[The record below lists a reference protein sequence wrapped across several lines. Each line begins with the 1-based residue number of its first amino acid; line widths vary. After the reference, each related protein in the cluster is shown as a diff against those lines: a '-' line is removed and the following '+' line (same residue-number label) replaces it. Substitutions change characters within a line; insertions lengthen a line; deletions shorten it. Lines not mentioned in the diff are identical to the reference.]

1 MKEIKRVKLVDI
13 SDLITKG
20 TTPTTM
26 GYEFID
32 EGINFLKIECFKE
45 DGTFLR
51 DKVAHISEECNEK
64 LKRSQLKS
72 GDILFSIAGAIGRVA
87 IVDENM
93 LPANTNQA
101 LAIIRICDEEVF
113 LPYIKLILTSQV
125 IKKQF
130 EKKKQGVAQLNL
142 SLKDIGD
149 IVILLPDKEK
159 QVEYANIF
167 EKVSDILNKRSNQLN
182 DLDNLIK
189 SRFVEIF
196 GDPVSNSM
204 GWNKT
209 TCKKVTSKIGS
220 GATPKGGNESYKE
233 EGISL
238 IRSMNVHNDKF
249 EYKDLAY
256 IDDEQAKKLSNV
268 TIEEHDVLLN
278 ITGASVAR
286 CCVVPPNALPARVNQ
301 HVSIL
306 RCTEELIPVFL
317 SQQFTNGNYQKLLW
331 NIATSGGATREAIT
345 KQQIEGLEIIVP
357 PINFQFQFAT
367 FVQQVDK
374 LKVEVQKSLD
384 EIQILFDS
392 LMQEYFE

>member
-1 MKEIKRVKLVDI
+1 MLKKGKGKFRFVGMNMERKKQKLTDVCTIQYGYAFDSKKFSDDSENIALIRIRAVKSGVSNTYYTGEYDKSYLVKEGEIIVGMDGEFNIAKWKSDPALLNQRVCKI
-13 SDLITKG
+13 SGKDNIVEDYLQYYLSLELKNIERRTSFVTVKHLSAKELNAL
-20 TTPTTM
+20 TLEIHT
-26 GYEFID
+26 YE
-32 EGINFLKIECFKE
+32 EQKKI
-45 DGTFLR
+45 
-51 DKVAHISEECNEK
+51 AN
-64 LKRSQLKS
+64 QLK
-72 GDILFSIAGAIGRVA
+72 LTESIIEKR
-87 IVDENM
+87 
-93 LPANTNQA
+93 
-101 LAIIRICDEEVF
+101 
-113 LPYIKLILTSQV
+113 
-125 IKKQF
+125 KQ
-130 EKKKQGVAQLNL
+130 QL
-142 SLKDIGD
+142 S
-149 IVILLPDKEK
+149 
-159 QVEYANIF
+159 
-167 EKVSDILNKRSNQLN
+167 

-189 SRFVEIF
+189 SRFVEMF

-238 IRSMNVHNDKF
+238 IRSMNVHNDRF

-268 TIEEHDVLLN
+268 TIEEYDVLLN

-286 CCVVPPNALPARVNQ
+286 CCVVPPNILPARVNQ

-345 KQQIEGLEIIVP
+345 KQQIEELEIIMP
-357 PINFQFQFAT
+357 PIDFQIQFAI

-374 LKVEVQKSLD
+374 LKVEVQKSL
-384 EIQILFDS
+384 EETLIFLDS
-392 LMQEYFE
+392 LMQKYFE